1 MEKNEAPYLPAL
13 RYAWLTRLY
22 DPIVALTTRERLFKS
37 RLIEQARIPEQADV
51 LDVGCGTGTLA
62 VMIKRRYPRATVTGI
77 DADPHILAIA
87 ARKAQTH
94 GTAVRF
100 DRGYSYALPYD
111 DDRFTRVLSSLFFHH
126 LTRTHKERTFREI
139 HRVLAPGGEFHVA
152 DWGQPRHLLARGL
165 FLTIRLLDGFE
176 TTEDNVA
183 GRLPRLMVAAGFKNV
198 GVVGHVSTIYG
209 TLTLYRAR
217 KSSPVLRNARPRD
230 GEGAPRRL
238 NTTNPGSAAC
248 DKEQT

>member
-1 MEKNEAPYLPAL
+1 MEKNEPSYIPAL

-37 RLIEQARIPEQADV
+37 RLIEQACIPERADV

-62 VMIKRRYPRATVTGI
+62 VMVKQRQPRATVTGM

-87 ARKAQTH
+87 ARKARTR
-94 GTAVRF
+94 GTAVHF
-100 DRGYSYALPYD
+100 DRAYSYALPYD
-111 DDRFTRVLSSLFFHH
+111 DNRFTRVLSSLFFHH

-139 HRVLAPGGEFHVA
+139 YRVLAPGGELHVA

-165 FLTIRLLDGFE
+165 FLAIRLLDGFE

-183 GRLPRLMVAAGFKNV
+183 GQLPRLMAAAGFKNV
-198 GVVGHVSTIYG
+198 GVAGYVPTMYG
-209 TLTLYRAR
+209 TLTLYRA
-217 KSSPVLRNARPRD
+217 K
-230 GEGAPRRL
+230 
-238 NTTNPGSAAC
+238 
-248 DKEQT
+248 K